1 MPSYPCV
8 QPSAAVCVNPLS
20 PCPLASRPGMAD
32 VILDVTA
39 KSMSL
44 KAPGFSDTVE
54 AFPVTV
60 RFEETVAKFNKKT
73 HVLTVTV
80 PTAM

>member
-1 MPSYPCV
+1 
-8 QPSAAVCVNPLS
+8 
-20 PCPLASRPGMAD
+20 MAD